1 MESTLT
7 NHDKNVATVLH
18 VMSFSKYFFPFGNFI
33 LPIIFWSMYKKDS
46 DYIDHHGKEVIN
58 FQLSLLCYKIM
69 ATVFCIPFFIVFGV
83 KNIDTWDLFCFNSIS
98 INVDHGFN
106 LYGISFVEIIF
117 GLGALLFFAVN
128 ITYTIVAAMK
138 ANEGERYRY
147 PLTYRFIK

>member
-18 VMSFSKYFFPFGNFI
+18 VASFTKYFFPFGNFI
-33 LPIIFWSMYKKDS
+33 LPIILWTAYKKDS
-46 DYIDHHGKEVIN
+46 DFIDHNGKEVIN
-58 FQLSLLCYKIM
+58 FQLSLLCYKIV
-69 ATVFCIPFFIVFGV
+69 ATMLCIPFFFAIGIQEV
-83 KNIDTWDLFCFNSIS
+83 NISDIFWFHDIS
-98 INVDHGFN
+98 INVDEGLQIF
-106 LYGISFVEIIF
+106 GISVIGFIS

>member
-18 VMSFSKYFFPFGNFI
+18 VASFSKYFFPFGNFI
-33 LPIIFWSMYKKDS
+33 LPVILWSMYKKDGE
-46 DYIDHHGKEVIN
+46 YIDHHGKEVIN
-58 FQLSLLCYKIM
+58 FQLSLFCYKII
-69 ATVFCIPFFIVFGV
+69 ATMLCIPFFFVFGV
-83 KNIDTWDLFCFNSIS
+83 RSINTWDIFWFN
-98 INVDHGFN
+98 H
-106 LYGISFVEIIF
+106 ISFNVEEGTRFFGFSVIGIIL
-117 GLGALLFFAVN
+117 GLVALLFFAVN

>member
-18 VMSFSKYFFPFGNFI
+18 VASFSKYFFPFGNFI
-33 LPIIFWSMYKKDS
+33 LPIILWSMYKKDS
-46 DYIDHHGKEVIN
+46 DFIDHHGKEVIN
-58 FQLSLLCYKIM
+58 FQLSLLCYKIA
-69 ATVFCIPFFIVFGV
+69 ATALCIPFFFVIGIQH
-83 KNIDTWDLFCFNSIS
+83 IDTWNIFWFHDIS
-98 INVDHGFN
+98 INVDEGLHIF
-106 LYGISFVEIIF
+106 GISLVGLIS
-117 GLGALLFFAVN
+117 GLGALLFFAIN

>member
-18 VMSFSKYFFPFGNFI
+18 VASFTKYFFPFGNFI
-33 LPIIFWSMYKKDS
+33 LPIILWSAYKKDA

-58 FQLSLLCYKIM
+58 FQLSLLCYKIA
-69 ATVFCIPFFIVFGV
+69 ATLFCIPFFFAIGIQEVDIS
-83 KNIDTWDLFCFNSIS
+83 NIFWFHDVS
-98 INVDHGFN
+98 INVDEGLRIF
-106 LYGISFVEIIF
+106 GISLVGLIS
-117 GLGALLFFAVN
+117 GLGALLFFAIN

>member
-1 MESTLT
+1 MESALT
-7 NHDKNVATVLH
+7 KHDKNVATVLH
-18 VMSFSKYFFPFGNFI
+18 VASFSKYFFPFGNFI
-33 LPIIFWSMYKKDS
+33 LPVILWSMYKKDG

-58 FQLSLLCYKIM
+58 FQLSLLCYKIA
-69 ATVFCIPFFIVFGV
+69 ATILCIPFFVVFGA
-83 KNIDTWDLFCFNSIS
+83 KNINTWDIFCFNGIS
-98 INVDHGFN
+98 INVDKGFHFF
-106 LYGISFVEIIF
+106 GVSFVEIIL

>member
-18 VMSFSKYFFPFGNFI
+18 VASFSKYFFPFGNFI
-33 LPIIFWSMYKKDS
+33 LPIIFWTMYKKDS
-46 DYIDHHGKEVIN
+46 SYIDHHGKEVIN
-58 FQLSLLCYKIM
+58 FQLSLLCYKIA
-69 ATVFCIPFFIVFGV
+69 ATMLCIPFFIAVGIHNV
-83 KNIDTWDLFCFNSIS
+83 STWDIFWFHDIS
-98 INVDHGFN
+98 INVEEGIRIF
-106 LYGISFVEIIF
+106 GISLVGIIS
-117 GLGALLFFAVN
+117 GLGALLFFAFN